1 MDSSLRA
8 LIDVYRAETEDNLS
22 TMEQG
27 LLALEERG
35 EADAELVHQVFRSAH
50 TIKGNSATIG
60 FGAVAAAA
68 HRMEDTLQRVRDGSL
83 HWDARVAGQLLGA
96 LDVLRAQ
103 VNEEKAEGGERSSDA
118 GARPGPAAVAR
129 PGVATPG
136 VATTP
141 VVATAAVAA
150 AAGTRAGDRQTTLRV
165 NLSRLD
171 RLLDLTA
178 EITIARGRMNQL
190 LSGIAAA
197 DDVLGSTMWQIEQL
211 HAALHEEVM
220 MLRVVPLG
228 AVFRAQQRPVRDLAL
243 QCGKLVQLDLEG
255 EDVEV
260 DTSIS
265 EQLRDPL
272 THMIRNALDH
282 GIETPAA
289 RVLAGKS
296 PQGRIVLRARR
307 QSGSVVIEIE
317 DDGGGLDRA
326 RIAERSEAQG
336 LVDDASTLTDDELF
350 ACIFEPGFSTSRE
363 VTSISGRGVGMDV
376 VRRGIRALRGSI
388 HITSTPGQGT
398 CFSVRLPLT
407 VAIINGLLV
416 TAGAEQYVVPMDA
429 VEECVDFRSCHA
441 GGDDTGVLDLRGR
454 PVPYARLAHALGDA
468 VPCAARACAM
478 ILRHGHHR
486 VGLVVDSLDGDC
498 QAVIKPLAGL
508 LGHLPGIAGSTIL
521 GTGRVA
527 LILDVPQ
534 LVELIT
540 KDSSAGA
547 LS

>member
-22 TMEQG
+22 TMENG

-35 EADAELVHQVFRSAH
+35 EADAELIHQVFRSAH

-68 HRMEDTLQRVRDGSL
+68 HQMEDTLQRVRDGSL
-83 HWDARVAGQLLGA
+83 KWDARVAGQLLAA
-96 LDVLRAQ
+96 LDILRTR
-103 VNEEKAEGGERSSDA
+103 VKEEKAEGGERSSDA
-118 GARPGPAAVAR
+118 GLPPGPAAV
-129 PGVATPG
+129 PAT
-136 VATTP
+136 
-141 VVATAAVAA
+141 
-150 AAGTRAGDRQTTLRV
+150 AGTRAADRQPTLRV

-228 AVFRAQQRPVRDLAL
+228 TVFRAQQRPVRDLAL

-282 GIETPAA
+282 GIEAPAE
-289 RVLAGKS
+289 RVVAGKS

-317 DDGGGLDRA
+317 DDGRGLDRA

-336 LVDDASTLTDDELF
+336 LVDDAAALTDDELF

-363 VTSISGRGVGMDV
+363 VTAISGRGVGMDV
-376 VRRGIRALRGSI
+376 VRRGIRALRGTI
-388 HITSTPGQGT
+388 HISSTPGQGT

-441 GGDDTGVLDLRGR
+441 DGGDTGVLDLRGR

-468 VPCAARACAM
+468 LPCADRACAM

-540 KDSSAGA
+540 KDSSTSA